1 MLGVKVE
8 HYLLSNF
15 FSFIFTFTQCK
26 LIISN
31 ISLLSYLLNYL
42 LTYLQSSDVN
52 ASSNTSPLLA
62 ALEIKSSKL
71 DASRGLFLSSPSA
84 ELLLNSL
91 LS

>member
-31 ISLLSYLLNYL
+31 ISLLSYLLTYL
-42 LTYLQSSDVN
+42 LTYLQSSVN